1 MGFYS
6 THPVFMLK
14 ILYTVLILVVK
25 ATIEKKDGKKD
36 FLALFMLKALLPS
49 TIYNNNQSL
58 SAFQY
63 NMGGALATINWL
75 QKVDN

>member
-1 MGFYS
+1 M
-6 THPVFMLK
+6 
-14 ILYTVLILVVK
+14 
-25 ATIEKKDGKKD
+25 IEKRMEIKD
-36 FLALFMLKALLPS
+36 FLDLFMLKALLPS

>member
-1 MGFYS
+1 MEI
-6 THPVFMLK
+6 K
-14 ILYTVLILVVK
+14 N
-25 ATIEKKDGKKD
+25 
-36 FLALFMLKALLPS
+36 FLGLFMLKALMS
-49 TIYNNNQSL
+49 NTIYNNNESL

>member
-1 MGFYS
+1 ME
-6 THPVFMLK
+6 
-14 ILYTVLILVVK
+14 
-25 ATIEKKDGKKD
+25 IEDLLG
-36 FLALFMLKALLPS
+36 LFKLKALVPN
-49 TIYNNNQSL
+49 TIYNNNESL